1 MEIKFKHLAIPKK
14 VKGFLER
21 ELFTSLF
28 KEAELFSQHPN
39 KSVCSQWVISA
50 LTSLTFDSAPDFPV
64 MLTFEAQMTL
74 AHCWGEAPNK
84 CGSLFP
90 PK

>member
-28 KEAELFSQHPN
+28 KEAELFPQHPN
-39 KSVCSQWVISA
+39 KSVWSQQVISA
-50 LTSLTFDSAPDFPV
+50 LTSLTFDSAPDFPD
-64 MLTFEAQMTL
+64 MLTLTFEAQMTP
-74 AHCWGEAPNK
+74 GR
-84 CGSLFP
+84 STQ
-90 PK
+90 